1 MALPAC
7 IPPLVTDAGTF
18 PSHPQAYAMTGHRS
32 QGATLHG
39 DIIIDV
45 RSAFAPG
52 LLYVMLSRVCSR
64 KQLIIVGDLEP
75 GMFKPIHIDF

>member
-1 MALPAC
+1 MPAAPLDLP
-7 IPPLVTDAGTF
+7 PP
-18 PSHPQAYAMTGHRS
+18 SQAYAMTGHRS

-39 DIIIDV
+39 DIIVDV